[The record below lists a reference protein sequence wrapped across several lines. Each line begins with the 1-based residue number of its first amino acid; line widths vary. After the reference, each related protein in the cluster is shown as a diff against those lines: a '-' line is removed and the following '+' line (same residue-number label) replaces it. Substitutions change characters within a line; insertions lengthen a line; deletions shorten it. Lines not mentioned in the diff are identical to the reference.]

1 MNEQLLKASDTD
13 VLSSRK
19 KLRKTLRLIGGGGG
33 GIHPSLYVRGL
44 KFVKINNNVNYDV
57 YDDDDDDDDHDDD
70 DDGGGEKRSHQNP
83 QRGGEAAST
92 VNQGLNV

>member
-1 MNEQLLKASDTD
+1 MFYPLGKNLEKPYGLQGELE
-13 VLSSRK
+13 
-19 KLRKTLRLIGGGGG
+19 GGG
-33 GIHPSLYVRGL
+33 GIHPPLYVRGL

-57 YDDDDDDDDHDDD
+57 DDDDDDHDDD

-92 VNQGLNV
+92 ANQGLNVQLFKCK

>member
-1 MNEQLLKASDTD
+1 MNEQLLKASGTD

-33 GIHPSLYVRGL
+33 GIHPPLYVRGL
-44 KFVKINNNVNYDV
+44 KFVTINNNVNYDV
-57 YDDDDDDDDHDDD
+57 DDDDDDHDDD

-83 QRGGEAAST
+83 QRGSEAAST